1 MISIPAASPFQSNL
15 LSSQL
20 ANSLSSSALS
30 ANALSAN
37 ALSTSALSSSS
48 SNSETQSF
56 ASYLK
61 ESGNAED
68 ETRSTT
74 ESTVLKK
81 SATKH
86 TKEPRQNK
94 PAASG
99 ASLTATGVIAQA
111 NDPRSILLSLQQS
124 RNGDGGSTGG
134 GKTGGGIVAGAAAK
148 TEAPMESG
156 PATQKGQL
164 AFSVT
169 LPKTD
174 AQETDAPAGKPS
186 GTGAD
191 SAAGIATVD
200 KASLDNKS
208 SAGGGHSDASDSNDP
223 SSSSKAPAASD
234 NTTNTAAFAPV
245 SGSAGSTT
253 GLAIQM
259 APGQTSPYSGSNSGK
274 MASLPSAA
282 EVMGAADL
290 PPKPVSRPP
299 QSIDL
304 KVEGTDNKEG
314 VDVRI
319 SQRAGDVQV
328 TVRTPDNQLA
338 DSLRQHLP
346 ELSDRLAQN
355 GVEGEIWH
363 PGAAQASA
371 DTTSNRESWTSDQSQ
386 GQQQQQRSPDGK
398 PRQPRENENGQPD

>member
-1 MISIPAASPFQSNL
+1 VISIPAASPFQSDL

-20 ANSLSSSALS
+20 ANSLSS
-30 ANALSAN
+30 NAFSP
-37 ALSTSALSSSS
+37 SGS
-48 SNSETQSF
+48 SETQSF
-56 ASYLK
+56 ASYFK
-61 ESGNAED
+61 KED

-86 TKEPRQNK
+86 TKEPPRPNK
-94 PAASG
+94 PG
-99 ASLTATGVIAQA
+99 ATSTLLTATGVIAQA

-124 RNGDGGSTGG
+124 RNGDGDASSTVA
-134 GKTGGGIVAGAAAK
+134 GKTGGGTVAGAAAK
-148 TEAPMESG
+148 TDAPMESG
-156 PATQKGQL
+156 TAPQKSQL

-169 LPKTD
+169 LPK
-174 AQETDAPAGKPS
+174 TDAPAGKPS

-191 SAAGIATVD
+191 FAAGIATAN
-200 KASLDNKS
+200 KASLDDKS
-208 SAGGGHSDASDSNDP
+208 SAGGRHSGTSDSND
-223 SSSSKAPAASD
+223 SRSSSKAPAASD

-245 SGSAGSTT
+245 ASAASAASAAT
-253 GLAIQM
+253 GLVIDM

-274 MASLPSAA
+274 IASLPSAA
-282 EVMGAADL
+282 EVMGSADL
-290 PPKPVSRPP
+290 SPTPVSRPP

-304 KVEGTDNKEG
+304 KVEGTDNNQG

-355 GVEGEIWH
+355 GVDGEIWH
-363 PGAAQASA
+363 PGTAQASG
-371 DTTSNRESWTSDQSQ
+371 DTASNQESWTSDQSQ
-386 GQQQQQRSPDGK
+386 GQQQQQRSPDGRS
-398 PRQPRENENGQPD
+398 RQPQENENGSLNWQNESKNAEKE

>member
-1 MISIPAASPFQSNL
+1 MISIPAASPFPSNL
-15 LSSQL
+15 LNSQL
-20 ANSLSSSALS
+20 VNSLSSSALS
-30 ANALSAN
+30 ANALS
-37 ALSTSALSSSS
+37 TSAFSSS

-61 ESGNAED
+61 ESSNADD

-86 TKEPRQNK
+86 TKEPARPNK

-99 ASLTATGVIAQA
+99 ASLAATGVIAQA
-111 NDPRSILLSLQQS
+111 NDPRSILLSMQQS

-148 TEAPMESG
+148 TDAPMESG
-156 PATQKGQL
+156 TASQKDQL

-169 LPKTD
+169 LPKS
-174 AQETDAPAGKPS
+174 DAPSAKPS

-191 SAAGIATVD
+191 SVAGLATAD
-200 KASLDNKS
+200 KASLDNRS
-208 SAGGGHSDASDSNDP
+208 SAGGGQADTPDSNDP
-223 SSSSKAPAASD
+223 GSFSKAPAASD

-245 SGSAGSTT
+245 GGAASSAT
-253 GLAIQM
+253 GLAIGM
-259 APGQTSPYSGSNSGK
+259 APGQTSPYSGSTSGK
-274 MASLPSAA
+274 IASQPSAA

-290 PPKPVSRPP
+290 PPKPVSRSP

-363 PGAAQASA
+363 PGTLQASA
-371 DTTSNRESWTSDQSQ
+371 DTASNQESWTSDQSQ
-386 GQQQQQRSPDGK
+386 GQPQQQRSPDGRS
-398 PRQPRENENGQPD
+398 RQPQENENG

>member
-1 MISIPAASPFQSNL
+1 VISIPAASPFQSDL

-20 ANSLSSSALS
+20 ANSLSS
-30 ANALSAN
+30 NAFSP
-37 ALSTSALSSSS
+37 SGS
-48 SNSETQSF
+48 SETQSF
-56 ASYLK
+56 ASYFKK
-61 ESGNAED
+61 ENSNAED

-86 TKEPRQNK
+86 TKEPPRPNK
-94 PAASG
+94 PG
-99 ASLTATGVIAQA
+99 ATSTLLTATGVIAQA

-124 RNGDGGSTGG
+124 RNGDGDASSTVA
-134 GKTGGGIVAGAAAK
+134 GKTGGGTVAGAAAK
-148 TEAPMESG
+148 TDAPMESG
-156 PATQKGQL
+156 TAPQKSQL

-169 LPKTD
+169 LPK
-174 AQETDAPAGKPS
+174 TDAPAGKPS

-223 SSSSKAPAASD
+223 SSSSKAPAASG

-371 DTTSNRESWTSDQSQ
+371 DTASNRESWNSDQSQ

-398 PRQPRENENGQPD
+398 PRQPRENENGSPD

>member
-1 MISIPAASPFQSNL
+1 MKE
-15 LSSQL
+15 
-20 ANSLSSSALS
+20 
-30 ANALSAN
+30 
-37 ALSTSALSSSS
+37 S
-48 SNSETQSF
+48 SN
-56 ASYLK
+56 AD
-61 ESGNAED
+61 D
-68 ETRSTT
+68 ETRSKT
-74 ESTVLKK
+74 ESTVPKK

-94 PAASG
+94 PATSG

-111 NDPRSILLSLQQS
+111 NDPRSILLSMQQS

-148 TEAPMESG
+148 TDAPMESG
-156 PATQKGQL
+156 TASQKDQL

-169 LPKTD
+169 LPKS
-174 AQETDAPAGKPS
+174 DAPSAKPS

-191 SAAGIATVD
+191 SVAGLATAD
-200 KASLDNKS
+200 KASLDNRS
-208 SAGGGHSDASDSNDP
+208 SAGGGQADTPDSNDP
-223 SSSSKAPAASD
+223 GSFSKAPAASD

-245 SGSAGSTT
+245 GGAASSAT
-253 GLAIQM
+253 GLAIGM
-259 APGQTSPYSGSNSGK
+259 APGQTSPYSGSTSGK
-274 MASLPSAA
+274 IASQPSAA

-290 PPKPVSRPP
+290 PPKPVSRSP

-363 PGAAQASA
+363 PGTLQASA
-371 DTTSNRESWTSDQSQ
+371 DTASNQESWTSDQSQ
-386 GQQQQQRSPDGK
+386 GQQQQQRSPDGRS
-398 PRQPRENENGQPD
+398 RQPQENENGSLNWQNESKNAEKE